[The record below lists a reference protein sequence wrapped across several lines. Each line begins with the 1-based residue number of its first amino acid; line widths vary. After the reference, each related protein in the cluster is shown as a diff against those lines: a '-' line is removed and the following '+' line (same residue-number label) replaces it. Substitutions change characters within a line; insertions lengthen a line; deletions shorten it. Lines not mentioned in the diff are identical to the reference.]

1 MKIKLIFLL
10 SLLMFSELIYS
21 QNLNMAV
28 TQTDGSVDY
37 FAISD
42 INKLTFPV
50 ILQKTNL
57 FVSLD
62 NSSYSAY
69 PILNVSKITFDT
81 LLITNVKQEQK
92 NPESFSIINT
102 YPNPATNSVSIEY
115 ETPTQGT
122 VNISIFDIYGNLIR
136 TFEMNTTGK
145 HTINWDCTG
154 DSGSAVVSGVYNCVI
169 NFKNQTSSKRI
180 IVVK

>member
-1 MKIKLIFLL
+1 ML

-21 QNLNMAV
+21 QNMNMVV

-37 FAISD
+37 FDISG

-62 NSSYSAY
+62 NISYSAF

-81 LLITNVKQEQK
+81 LLITNVKQQQNYQET
-92 NPESFSIINT
+92 FSIINA
-102 YPNPATNSVSIEY
+102 YPNPASNSVTIEY

-136 TFEMNTTGK
+136 IFELNSTGK
-145 HTINWDCTG
+145 QIINWDCTG
-154 DSGSAVVSGVYNCVI
+154 NSGNAVVSGLYNCVI
-169 NFKNQTSSKRI
+169 NFKNQTLSKRI